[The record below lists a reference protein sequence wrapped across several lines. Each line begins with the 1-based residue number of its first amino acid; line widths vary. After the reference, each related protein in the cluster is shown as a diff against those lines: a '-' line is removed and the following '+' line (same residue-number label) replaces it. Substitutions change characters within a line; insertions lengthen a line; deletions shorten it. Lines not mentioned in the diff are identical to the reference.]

1 MKNYDKNIKPS
12 YIEYLDSND
21 LYGQAMSQKLPV
33 KCFKQVRKNKLS
45 KFKED
50 FIKKY
55 DEGCNKGCFLEVD
68 TDYPK

>member
-12 YIEYLDSND
+12 YIKYLDSNT

-33 KCFKQVRKNKLS
+33 KCFKQVKKNKSS

-55 DEGCNKGCFLEVD
+55 EGCNKGCFLEVD
-68 TDYPK
+68 IDYPK